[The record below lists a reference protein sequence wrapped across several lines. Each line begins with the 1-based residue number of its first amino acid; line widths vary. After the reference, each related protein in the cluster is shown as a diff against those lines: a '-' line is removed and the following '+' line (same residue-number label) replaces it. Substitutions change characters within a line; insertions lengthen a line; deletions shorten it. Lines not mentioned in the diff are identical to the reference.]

1 MHVKLN
7 QPQEL
12 DTSRINVDLDSLS
25 KLGSIKRAIAQ
36 YLIYLS
42 RNSLSDSELRL
53 RLELSP
59 HIFALDWCYQCFLIW
74 DLINHETK
82 ET

>member
-12 DTSRINVDLDSLS
+12 DTSRINVDLDPLS
-25 KLGSIKRAIAQ
+25 RLGLIKRAISQ
-36 YLIYLS
+36 YIIYLS
-42 RNSLSDSELRL
+42 RNSLSDSELGL

-74 DLINHETK
+74 DLINHKTK
-82 ET
+82 AT